1 MKGYWKNL
9 AKQQQEQ
16 NTIAATKPNN
26 SSCNKATVKI
36 QNDVPRCSVLKNPV
50 LILENT
56 VQSVSTISMHDLQ
69 HSQTLPCDPDNPGI
83 TGKLQKQS
91 ESSEINTAN
100 DVSFKVQKKM

>member
-16 NTIAATKPNN
+16 NIIAATKPDN

-50 LILENT
+50 LVLENT
-56 VQSVSTISMHDLQ
+56 VHSVSTISTHDLQ
-69 HSQTLPCDPDNPGI
+69 HSQTLLCDPDNPGS
-83 TGKLQKQS
+83 TGKIQKLS
-91 ESSEINTAN
+91 ESSEINMAN
-100 DVSFKVQKKM
+100 DVSFKVQNKM